1 MGGGAGKQSE
11 VKTIK
16 VKTAFDVKIRA
27 EPSEEKK
34 PRQRLSRISKGAD
47 VFILT
52 ADVGG
57 TSSRLHIFKAPVS
70 HINELSSAEL
80 VSADRILHERKYRNA
95 TFDSFVD
102 IVRTF
107 FQEVGLLVPPHLAC
121 LGVAGVVVDNS
132 VKFVNLGW
140 VVSGEVLEDELGIGR
155 VVLINDFEAQGYGL
169 LTIDPKKDCDVIQDA
184 EPLKGAPC
192 ALVGAGTGLG
202 EAFLTTSENGDYD
215 VWPSEGGHAEFAPR
229 QDGSSNLQ
237 FEMLQYLQIKYSAR
251 SRVSIERIVSGK
263 GIANI
268 YEFLT
273 WRFPERKNAE
283 VHNRFLGGPER
294 ASGKFD
300 PAVVV
305 EAAISG
311 ECELCV
317 QAIEMFTGAYGAE
330 AGVVALKYMP
340 FGGLYLTGGVT
351 AKTKDFLLGTKGK
364 PGHFLE
370 AFTDKG
376 RVSPMLTRIPVYVV
390 REEDMGERGVRL
402 KACRIFEEMRM
413 MRTPSKGHMS
423 NSGDQPLEIEEADS
437 PDKPQVQ

>member
-1 MGGGAGKQSE
+1 MGGGVGKSQASRYE

-16 VKTAFDVKIRA
+16 VKEAWDEGI
-27 EPSEEKK
+27 KK
-34 PRQRLSRISKGAD
+34 PDRPSMWGHFEVPKSGEVLIM
-47 VFILT
+47 T

-57 TSSRLHIFKAPVS
+57 TSSRVHIFMAPAE
-70 HINELSSAEL
+70 HEMCLPPGEL
-80 VSADRILHERKYRNA
+80 VSPDRILHTRKYRNA

-102 IVRTF
+102 VLKTF
-107 FQEVGLLVPPHLAC
+107 MTEVNLSKPPVLCC

-140 VVSGEVLEDELGIGR
+140 NIDGHGLQQSLGIAR

-169 LTIDPKKDCDVIQDA
+169 LTIDPKQDCDVIQDA
-184 EPLKGAPC
+184 EPVKGAPC

-251 SRVSIERIVSGK
+251 SRVSIERVVSGK

-268 YEFLT
+268 YEFLA
-273 WRFPERKNAE
+273 WRFPEKKNPM
-283 VHNRFLGGPER
+283 VHKRFLD
-294 ASGKFD
+294 KFD

-305 EAAISG
+305 EAAISNDCKLSL
-311 ECELCV
+311 E
-317 QAIEMFTGAYGAE
+317 AIEIFVAAYGSE
-330 AGVVALKYMP
+330 SGVVALKYMP

-351 AKTKDFLLGTKGK
+351 SKTKDFILGLRGQA
-364 PGHFLE
+364 GHFME
-370 AFTDKG
+370 AFMDKG
-376 RVSPMLTRIPVYVV
+376 RVAPMIHRIPVYLV
-390 REEDMGERGVRL
+390 REEDLGEKGVRY
-402 KACRIFEEMRM
+402 KACRLWEEMRLI
-413 MRTPSKGHMS
+413 RQPSKGHMS
-423 NSGDQPLEIEEADS
+423 DCGAHVDM
-437 PDKPQVQ
+437 